1 MATYGSI
8 EDLQITHNTALDI
21 RGTQSQFFSYAFGR
35 GEGVVVKNNLFTHNN
50 DNGAGALTLAGRV
63 GDMLPAPSGS
73 VKQVFDSVFPVNS
86 TFAQN
91 VIIPGVRDSASDSN
105 YDSTDPYVTF
115 SRADCQEYYSGF
127 PNVKCL
133 GSGSN
138 NETARQRLGM
148 VKFYDPVKRNVN
160 LRFDSP

>member
-1 MATYGSI
+1 M
-8 EDLQITHNTALDI
+8 
-21 RGTQSQFFSYAFGR
+21 
-35 GEGVVVKNNLFTHNN
+35 
-50 DNGAGALTLAGRV
+50 
-63 GDMLPAPSGS
+63 
-73 VKQVFDSVFPVNS
+73 
-86 TFAQN
+86 
-91 VIIPGVRDSASDSN
+91 RDSASDSN

-160 LRFDSP
+160 LRFDSPRESLTTGGWAGCRYRYQCA

>member
-1 MATYGSI
+1 
-8 EDLQITHNTALDI
+8 
-21 RGTQSQFFSYAFGR
+21 
-35 GEGVVVKNNLFTHNN
+35 
-50 DNGAGALTLAGRV
+50 
-63 GDMLPAPSGS
+63 MLPAPSGS
-73 VKQVFDSVFPVNS
+73 VKQVFGLGLPCQL
-86 TFAQN
+86 TFIAQN

-115 SRADCQEYYSGF
+115 SRSGLPGCYSGF

-138 NETARQRLGM
+138 DETARQRLGM

-160 LRFDSP
+160 LRSIRP

>member
-63 GDMLPAPSGS
+63 GDMLVLQDLSNRYLTRSSLSTRRSPRTSS
-73 VKQVFDSVFPVNS
+73 FPV
-86 TFAQN
+86 
-91 VIIPGVRDSASDSN
+91 
-105 YDSTDPYVTF
+105 
-115 SRADCQEYYSGF
+115 
-127 PNVKCL
+127 
-133 GSGSN
+133 
-138 NETARQRLGM
+138 
-148 VKFYDPVKRNVN
+148 
-160 LRFDSP
+160 